1 MKNYKR
7 FYDTESGSAGLRL
20 PKPDPANITV
30 LTPNLPNK
38 PILPW
43 THFDSPWLENEENHP
58 EEGEE
63 EVLESTDDT
72 QESINSDDQQTDD
85 K

>member
-1 MKNYKR
+1 MMIS
-7 FYDTESGSAGLRL
+7 FQVEESESNGSSLRL

-30 LTPNLPNK
+30 LTRNLPNK

-43 THFDSPWLENEENHP
+43 THFDSPWLDKEENAS
-58 EEGEE
+58 EE
-63 EVLESTDDT
+63 SKT
-72 QESINSDDQQTDD
+72 QESQNSEQLTEHDN

>member
-1 MKNYKR
+1 MSSSQPFNDK
-7 FYDTESGSAGLRL
+7 ESKVRGLRL

-43 THFDSPWLENEENHP
+43 SHFDSPWLDK
-58 EEGEE
+58 
-63 EVLESTDDT
+63 EVEPVT
-72 QESINSDDQQTDD
+72 SDQ
-85 K
+85 